1 MEADGA
7 LEKKLDAFIKVNK
20 VYAEAVQGYQG
31 SLVPTVIM
39 GEHHDRQPAGGG
51 VAELMQL
58 FTAMAVKSLALDM
71 GLIGAD
77 RTTK

>member
-39 GEHHDRQPAGGG
+39 GEHHGRNRPAE
-51 VAELMQL
+51 A
-58 FTAMAVKSLALDM
+58 SLSSCSCSPLWP
-71 GLIGAD
+71 
-77 RTTK
+77 